1 MKNIPDSMVN
11 FHGEIEDEIWKDFPI
26 KPFNLKY
33 EVSNYGRILSKEKTI
48 NILHPKTK
56 LPWSKKHKK
65 KLRKTRKNLW
75 GYFQI
80 ALKIGTTEKN
90 ATFQVHRIVA
100 LAFLPNDENK
110 PMVNHIDGIKHNN
123 HVSNLEWVTAKE
135 NTNHSMKNGFNK
147 LQEHNSR
154 MVTKRGVYQLDKTT
168 EQIIREFD
176 SIIEASKFINA
187 KSNGII
193 ISCKNPSKSCKG
205 YKWKYV
211 DNGHPNK
218 IQKFVQIDPLTNEVI
233 KFYESLNDL
242 RNDFKRNRA
251 IIKVCE
257 GTPYFKTSYGFKWKF
272 KDQYDQEQQDKK
284 NN

>member
-1 MKNIPDSMVN
+1 MEN
-11 FHGEIEDEIWKDFPI
+11 FDKDIQDEIWKDFPI
-26 KPFNLKY
+26 EPFNLKY

-48 NILHPKTK
+48 NSFHPKTK
-56 LPWSKKHKK
+56 LPWTRKHKK
-65 KLRKTRKNLW
+65 KLRKPRKTMW
-75 GYFQI
+75 GYLQI
-80 ALKIGTTEKN
+80 HIKIGTTQKN

-100 LAFLPNDENK
+100 MAFLPNPENK

-135 NTNHSMKNGFNK
+135 NFNHSVKNGFNK

-168 EQIIREFD
+168 EQIIKQFD
-176 SIIEASKFINA
+176 SIIEACKFINA

-193 ISCKNPSKSCKG
+193 ISCKDPSKSCKG

-211 DNGHPNK
+211 DDVHPNK
-218 IQKFVQIDPLTNEVI
+218 IQQFVQIDLITNKVI
-233 KFYESLNDL
+233 KFYESLNSL
-242 RNDFKRNRA
+242 RKDFKRTNTIVR
-251 IIKVCE
+251 VCE
-257 GTPYFKTSYGFKWKF
+257 GTPYFKTAYGFKWKF

-284 NN
+284 NDQHT